1 MTPDERCAQ
10 SGHDWVRVDDD
21 PTRRTGYRFCG
32 RCDREEYDDGR
43 VQPGWRTDPTSAEG
57 SR

>member
-10 SGHDWVRVDDD
+10 SGHDWIRVDDD
-21 PTRRTGYRFCG
+21 PTRRTGYRFCA

-43 VQPGWRTDPTSAEG
+43 VQPGWRTNPTSSERA
-57 SR
+57 R